1 MIIATDTHTSILRNS
16 DVTKISS
23 PVTPVLASTQNSY
36 GIQEAYVTELNPLIH
51 GYALVS
57 SASSPI
63 LDEHRI

>member
-1 MIIATDTHTSILRNS
+1 M
-16 DVTKISS
+16 TKISS